1 MGIRL
6 RLVKS
11 EFLDGDLY
19 SGLTLIL
26 SVTMVHTC
34 EECCDN
40 DNTMTITEAPG
51 RRQRLACQVR
61 GEEATLD
68 NSGFPA
74 TKRVFTFKD

>member
-1 MGIRL
+1 MSYVL
-6 RLVKS
+6 S

-19 SGLTLIL
+19 SGLTSIL
-26 SVTMVHTC
+26 SVTMVQMVHTC

-74 TKRVFTFKD
+74 TKRVLSQALT